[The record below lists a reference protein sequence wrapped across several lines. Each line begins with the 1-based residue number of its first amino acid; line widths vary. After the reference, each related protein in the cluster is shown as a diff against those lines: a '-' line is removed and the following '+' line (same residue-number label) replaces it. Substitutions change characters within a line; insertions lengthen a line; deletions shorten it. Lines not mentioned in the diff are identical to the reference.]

1 MIRKRHRIELTRRE
15 LLQVWGALGTLAA
28 LGVLALWW
36 HEKQHEPP
44 PTVAVPQD
52 LRVSLATL
60 ERGKL
65 YVFSSAL
72 DSPEPVKFTVQL
84 QSAESIQVALAS
96 CRRCY
101 RYGKGTSARGSEVI
115 CGHCRDSMRVAGIDE
130 TANTEKDCTR
140 IRLPYSTEKG
150 ELVVYKQTIGEQ
162 FARWF
167 LPVLKEQ

>member
-1 MIRKRHRIELTRRE
+1 MIRKRHRIELSRRE
-15 LLQVWGALGTLAA
+15 LFQVWGALGTLAA
-28 LGVLALWW
+28 LGVFALWL

-44 PTVAVPQD
+44 PTLAVPQD
-52 LRVSLATL
+52 LRVSLASI
-60 ERGKL
+60 EKGKL
-65 YVFSSAL
+65 YVFSSVL
-72 DSPEPVKFTVQL
+72 DGSEPIKFTVQR
-84 QSAESIQVALAS
+84 QSAEIQVAFAS

-140 IRLPYSTEKG
+140 IRLPYSTERS
-150 ELVVYKQTIGEQ
+150 ELVVNKQSIREQ

-167 LPVLKEQ
+167 LPVLEEK